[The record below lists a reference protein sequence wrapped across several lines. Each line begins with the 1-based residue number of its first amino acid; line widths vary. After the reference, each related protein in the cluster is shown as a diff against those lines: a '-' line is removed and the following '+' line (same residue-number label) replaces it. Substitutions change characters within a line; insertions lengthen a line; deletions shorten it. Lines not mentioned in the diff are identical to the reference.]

1 MKYAKPRIVT
11 AAFVVVL
18 IAMLAPSGVG
28 QQQPEITMSDAKTVS
43 IRSDNVELI
52 SILHCFSELGDVNII
67 AGQDVTGTV
76 SVNLTDV
83 PFEEAL
89 TAILGVAGFTHYK
102 VGSIIYVTSEARKAE
117 LPVAVSD
124 LTIKSFRID
133 YVQPEEMRVTVA
145 DLLSPSGKVWLNAGD
160 LLVVQ
165 DAPAYLSQIE
175 NLISEVDIPPL
186 QVLISA
192 KLINIDRDDNLNIGV
207 GFDTAPFSAGGLEV
221 LTSGFATPFPFG
233 ADELAATSTG
243 LFAGTLQNGFKVFIE
258 ALEEYS
264 DVEILASPE
273 ILVVDRE
280 TARIQVGEKLGFRIT
295 TTTETASLESVEF
308 LEVGTVLEVTPFI
321 SDDGLIRLEVSPK
334 VSTGVIS
341 STGLPSE
348 STTEITTTMLI
359 GDGQT
364 IVIGGLLNATRQR
377 IRSQIPFLGDL
388 PFIGGLFGRR
398 RWIDNK
404 SEVVVLLT
412 PHIVGPIPSAG
423 MKRHV
428 EAAEGRWGRFSDR
441 GLIDE
446 GTPLLKDSPTAKW
459 GNLIRREGRY
469 QLDTEDGDR

>member
-1 MKYAKPRIVT
+1 MNYAKPKIVA
-11 AAFVVVL
+11 AAFVAVL
-18 IAMLAPSGVG
+18 IATLAPLAVG
-28 QQQPEITMSDAKTVS
+28 QQQPEITLTDSNGIS
-43 IRSDNVELI
+43 IRSENVDLT
-52 SILHCFSELGDVNII
+52 SFLRLFSELGDVNII

-89 TAILGVAGFTHYK
+89 TAILGVAGFTHYR

-117 LPVAVSD
+117 LPVAASD
-124 LTIKSFRID
+124 LTIESFRID
-133 YVQPEEMRVTVA
+133 YVQPEEMRLTVA
-145 DLLSPSGKVWLNAGD
+145 ELLSPSGKVWLNSGD

-165 DAPAYLSQIE
+165 DAPEYLAQIE
-175 NLISEVDIPPL
+175 SLISEVDVPPL
-186 QVLISA
+186 QVRISA

-207 GFDTAPFSAGGLEV
+207 GFDTAPFTAGGLEV

-233 ADELAATSTG
+233 GEELAATSTG
-243 LFAGTLQNGFKVFIE
+243 LFAGTLQNDFKVFIE

-334 VSTGVIS
+334 VSTGVVDT
-341 STGLPSE
+341 TGLPSE

-359 GDGQT
+359 RDGQT

-377 IRSQIPFLGDL
+377 IRAQIPFLGDL

-412 PHIVGPIPSAG
+412 PHIIGPTPSVA
-423 MKRHV
+423 MERRI
-428 EAAEGRWGRFSDR
+428 EAAERRWDR
-441 GLIDE
+441 LTEHGLIDE
-446 GTPLLKDSPTAKW
+446 GTPLLKDSPTARW
-459 GNLIRREGRY
+459 GRLIRREGRY
-469 QLDTEDGDR
+469 ELAPEGGDR

>member
-1 MKYAKPRIVT
+1 MKYGKRRIVR
-11 AAFVVVL
+11 AAFVAVL
-18 IAMLAPSGVG
+18 VATLAPLAAG
-28 QQQPEITMSDAKTVS
+28 QQQPEITLSDSDTIS
-43 IRSDNVELI
+43 IRSENVDLT
-52 SILHCFSELGDVNII
+52 SILRLFSELGDVNII

-76 SVNLTDV
+76 SVNLTEV
-83 PFEEAL
+83 PFKEAL
-89 TAILGVAGFTHYK
+89 TAILGIAGFTHYR

-117 LPVAVSD
+117 LPLAVSD
-124 LTIKSFRID
+124 LVIKSFRINH
-133 YVQPEEMRVTVA
+133 VEPEEMRVTVA
-145 DLLSPSGKVWLNAGD
+145 ELLSPSGKVWLNAGD

-165 DAPAYLSQIE
+165 DSPAYLSQIK
-175 NLISEVDIPPL
+175 NLISEVDVPPL

-207 GFDTAPFSAGGLEV
+207 GFDTAPFTAGGLEV

-233 ADELAATSTG
+233 GDDLAATSTG
-243 LFAGTLQNGFKVFIE
+243 LFAGTLQNDFKVFIE

-295 TTTETASLESVEF
+295 TTTQTSSLESVQF

-341 STGLPSE
+341 SSGLPSE
-348 STTEITTTMLI
+348 RTTEISTTMLI
-359 GDGQT
+359 ADGQT
-364 IVIGGLLNATRQR
+364 IIIGGLLNATRQR

-412 PHIVGPIPSAG
+412 PHIVGPTPTVG
-423 MKRHV
+423 MKRRI
-428 EAAEGRWGRFSDR
+428 EAAEGRWNRFSER
-441 GLIDE
+441 GLIDG
-446 GTPLLKDSPTAKW
+446 GTPLLKDSPTTRW
-459 GNLIRREGRY
+459 GKLIRREGRY
-469 QLDTEDGDR
+469 ELGAEDGDR